1 LLVRVLFVIPQHFS
15 FVILSVAKNPR
26 ISFLPLSFFQGAAMN
41 AQPAAHSAA
50 QPHTVAALPAHLR
63 RLVLTGF
70 MGAGKT
76 TVGRLL
82 AARLNWDFLDLDA
95 YIESRAGLS
104 VPSIFATHGE
114 AHFRQLESAALA
126 SALGRNRLVL
136 ALGGG
141 APEVLTNRLLLEQT
155 PATAT
160 VFLDAPFP
168 TLFDRCMMQALNP
181 APTLPGPLRP
191 LLADP
196 AAAEARFL
204 VRHPIYLRLAHLTLD
219 TASLTPE
226 ETVAALLARLT

>member
-1 LLVRVLFVIPQHFS
+1 
-15 FVILSVAKNPR
+15 
-26 ISFLPLSFFQGAAMN
+26 MN
-41 AQPAAHSAA
+41 AQPAAQSAA
-50 QPHTVAALPAHLR
+50 EPHAAATLPAHLR
-63 RLVLTGF
+63 RVVLTGF

-114 AHFRQLESAALA
+114 ARFRQLESAALA

-155 PATAT
+155 PATST
-160 VFLDAPFP
+160 IFLDAPFSA
-168 TLFDRCMMQALNP
+168 LFDRCMMQALNP
-181 APTLPGPLRP
+181 TPASATCVETNTAANSAGPTLPEPLRP

-219 TASLTPE
+219 TAALTPD
-226 ETVAALLARLT
+226 ETVAALLTRLT